1 MGGRLTQFLLALSL
15 LLNAFVLAGF
25 VYRTWIAP
33 PEFERHFPPPPGRPG
48 GPLEWMAED
57 VGLDADQRKALHD
70 LFAKNAEFRREHFQ
84 QMRKLR
90 EEIGSELRKDPVDM
104 ARIDALV
111 GQVTQLREA
120 VQKENLHSILELGDK
135 LTPQQRQKLHTILA
149 DRFTNPPRWM
159 GPRGPEHGPDRPP
172 APPRPPQ

>member
-25 VYRTWIAP
+25 VYRSWIAP
-33 PEFERHFPPPPGRPG
+33 PEFEHRFPPPPGRPG

-70 LFAKNAEFRREHFQ
+70 LFEKNAEFRRDHFQ

-90 EEIGSELRKDPVDM
+90 EEIGAELRNDPADL
-104 ARIDALV
+104 AKIDGLV

-120 VQKENLHSILELGDK
+120 VQKENLRAILELGDK

-159 GPRGPEHGPDRPP
+159 GPRPP
-172 APPRPPQ
+172 PRGEERRPPQ